1 MATTVRL
8 NLNWAKT
15 MTGELRYVTFNTD
28 MGWVGILGSAKGLL
42 CITLPQRS
50 AQEAR
55 QLLGGSVNDTTWAPH
70 LFDDIIQRFGLYFSG
85 HRVTF
90 PDELDFSEAT
100 PFQRQVWEETRLISY
115 GETRSYAWVARQV
128 GKPKAARAVGQA
140 MGSNP
145 LPIIIPC
152 HRVITSNG
160 KLGGFGGGLEMKRQ
174 LLSLEAVA
182 STG

>member
-1 MATTVRL
+1 
-8 NLNWAKT
+8 
-15 MTGELRYVTFNTD
+15 MTNEFSYVTFSTN

-50 AQEAR
+50 AREAQR
-55 QLLGGSVNDTTWAPH
+55 QLLKSKIHNATWAPH

-85 HRVTF
+85 HRVIF
-90 PDELDFSEAT
+90 PDELDFSGAT
-100 PFQRQVWEETRLISY
+100 PFQRQVWEETRLIPY

-128 GKPKAARAVGQA
+128 GKPKAARGIGQA
-140 MGSNP
+140 MASNP

-152 HRVITSNG
+152 HRVIASDG

-174 LLSLEAVA
+174 LLALEVA
-182 STG
+182 ASIG